1 METIFEQIR
10 RYIDRQ
16 RKPMLALWEELVN
29 TESGTRQV
37 DGVNAVGSILRREM
51 ERSGIKTRLIP
62 IENAGD
68 MLIGEWNTESCK
80 APLLLVGHMDTVFKE
95 GAARENPFRI
105 DENGMAHG
113 PGVLD
118 MKAGLV
124 IALYAV
130 KALAAVG
137 YNERPVKFIFA
148 SDEENLHMFS
158 NAKESIAAES
168 AGALAAFN
176 FETGYMDNRFV
187 IGRKGGGPVSITVHG
202 VSAHSGIAPEKGRS
216 AVLEAAH
223 KIVEI
228 EARNDIPR
236 GRLINCGMVTGGIG
250 ENTIPD
256 ACTIRI
262 GIRFPSMEV
271 RDEIFD
277 ILKRATEHSTVPGTT
292 AELDLSRVMQCMDTT
307 DGVLALFGHLKKT
320 AVSCGFGEIEGFQ
333 VGGLSDSGITVAC
346 GVPTVCGMGVR
357 GEGNHTPN
365 EYAEVESLY
374 QRCILAACAAYTLK
388 DDFMKG

>member
-1 METIFEQIR
+1 MESIFEQIR
-10 RYIDRQ
+10 RYIDGQ

-37 DGVNAVGSILRREM
+37 EGVNAVGSVLRREM
-51 ERSGIKTRLIP
+51 ERAGIKTRLVP

-68 MLIGEWNTESCK
+68 MLVGEWNTESCK
-80 APLLLVGHMDTVFKE
+80 APLLLIGHMDTVFKE

-105 DENGMAHG
+105 DEDGMAHG

-124 IALYAV
+124 IALYTV

-137 YNERPVKFIFA
+137 YKERPIKFVFA

-158 NAKESIAAES
+158 NAKEVIAAES
-168 AGALAAFN
+168 VGALAAFN

-228 EARNDIPR
+228 EAQNDIPR

-256 ACTIRI
+256 TCTIRI

-277 ILKRATEHSTVPGTT
+277 ILKRATEHSTVPDTT

-320 AVSCGFGEIEGFQ
+320 AVDCGFGEIDGFQ

-346 GVPTVCGMGVR
+346 GIPTVCGMGVR